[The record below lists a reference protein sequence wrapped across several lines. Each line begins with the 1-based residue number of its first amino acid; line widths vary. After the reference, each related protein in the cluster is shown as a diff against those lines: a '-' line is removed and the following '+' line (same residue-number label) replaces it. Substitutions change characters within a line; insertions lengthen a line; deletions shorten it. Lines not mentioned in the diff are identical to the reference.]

1 MWLADAGSYSLESN
15 LQVEAFWGLTV
26 YLTSLVISVFVN
38 ALVTG
43 LIVFKIFKVYRGVT
57 VEPFL
62 YRDDGPTLNP
72 NRYRATGG
80 TSRRKLRPIMFMLIE
95 SGMMMFVIQLVRVVM
110 VIWFPV
116 FANLV
121 IGINEMLF
129 VIIISV
135 IGPTYFY

>member
-1 MWLADAGSYSLESN
+1 
-15 LQVEAFWGLTV
+15 
-26 YLTSLVISVFVN
+26 
-38 ALVTG
+38 
-43 LIVFKIFKVYRGVT
+43 
-57 VEPFL
+57 
-62 YRDDGPTLNP
+62 
-72 NRYRATGG
+72 
-80 TSRRKLRPIMFMLIE
+80 MFMLIE

-110 VIWFPV
+110 VIWFPG